1 MQFWLNNLRNQQ
13 ENHGS
18 RIFRSNW
25 DDDFFPISE
34 GRNLRLLE
42 KMDHESSGNIFN
54 LRKCDHITLRKFDW
68 EDQDNTKGNLGRGFN
83 HFECSPRKLGKWS
96 QFDLRMFFL
105 KPPTRKPYEKQGLLL
120 RQPKMGVSPRLCS
133 GVTLTYDTW
142 PLEKNLGPW
151 QMGFGWVIG
160 NYVQLPKTN
169 SKRFWEMLVFGGLWL
184 YPFLWHGFHSF
195 VFRGAIHHLKMDNG
209 QSTIWKL
216 TANMTMDNRQSTIFH
231 DSPPEN

>member
-142 PLEKNLGPW
+142 PLEKKTWGLGRW
-151 QMGFGWVIG
+151 GSVGSLEITCNCRKQTAKGSEKC
-160 NYVQLPKTN
+160 L
-169 SKRFWEMLVFGGLWL
+169 
-184 YPFLWHGFHSF
+184 FLGDYGYILSF
-195 VFRGAIHHLKMDNG
+195 DMVSIRSFSGG
-209 QSTIWKL
+209 QSTIWRW
-216 TANMTMDNRQSTIFH
+216 TMDN
-231 DSPPEN
+231 PPFES